1 MNRSPSSSSLLQAV
15 DKGIPKI
22 ASATGAQAVF
32 KNALLLFF
40 IANLVNIFSNKVKQ
54 NNRLSDLFSRNLQKK
69 IAMRFTIMLT
79 LLMGYCVAAQNS
91 GSVTGRVIDLQSQ
104 LPLAGATVLVE
115 GTTIGV
121 ITDAQGYFNLEN
133 IPPQAYNITVSY
145 LGYQSQTLFNII
157 VKSVGTPPL
166 LFKLEETTD
175 ELDEIVVTQSPF
187 KKTKETP
194 LSTQT
199 FSAVEIETYPGGN
212 NDIAKV
218 VQSMPGIS
226 PSIGGFRNDIII
238 RGGAPNETVYYL
250 DGIEIPNI
258 NHFSTQGSAGGP
270 VGLLNVSFV
279 REVTLSSSAFGAEY
293 DNPLSGVLAFEQRE
307 GNTNRFG
314 GNFRIGAS
322 EAALTLEG
330 PLFKKDQETP
340 AKTSFLFSVRR
351 SYLQFLFELIGLPIR
366 PDYWDY
372 QWKLNHEID
381 QYNTLNF
388 IGIGSIDD
396 FSVKAPDSYDERQQ
410 AGLEQVPIIEQRTIT
425 AGVSWKRKFKNGKG
439 QLFTALSTNRLENI
453 FTRYADNEEKAG
465 ILFQNDS
472 HEWETKLRVQP
483 TFYIDQW
490 KLSGGFNLQYSD
502 YENATQSLLLGLGY
516 TTNIDFVK
524 YGFNAKGSKSFLN
537 DRLDIAFG
545 FRMDADSFSTGS
557 DLGSTFSPRASFSYA
572 LTADEQWKLNGSL
585 GRYYKIPTYTMLGY
599 QNNQGE
605 FVNQNQRYTR
615 SDHYVAGIEYNLGL
629 AGRLSLEGF
638 YKDYAQY
645 PVSLSDQ
652 VALAN
657 KGGGFEVLGNE
668 AVADTGEG
676 NAYGVE
682 VLYQQKLAN
691 NFYGNFAYTYF
702 FSEFTGLTAKY
713 LPSVWD
719 SRHLISFSGGYKLK
733 RNWEL
738 SARWRYAGK
747 TPYVPTDLVATLNSY
762 PEIILDY
769 DALGTVQLDP
779 FNQVDI
785 RIDKKWNG
793 KRFSWNFYFE
803 IQNALAQPTPTPEE
817 YGLARDTAGQLL
829 LPRSLVLISNEDQNN
844 IPIPTFGFVIDF

>member
-1 MNRSPSSSSLLQAV
+1 MRATIFLFLLTACF
-15 DKGIPKI
+15 
-22 ASATGAQAVF
+22 AF
-32 KNALLLFF
+32 
-40 IANLVNIFSNKVKQ
+40 
-54 NNRLSDLFSRNLQKK
+54 
-69 IAMRFTIMLT
+69 
-79 LLMGYCVAAQNS
+79 AQNS
-91 GSVTGRVIDLQSQ
+91 GSVTGRVIDVKSQ
-104 LPLAGATVLVE
+104 LPLEGATVLIE
-115 GTTIGV
+115 GTTLGV
-121 ITDAQGYFNLEN
+121 ITDAEGYFNMEN

-145 LGYQSQTLFNII
+145 LGYQSQTLYNII

-166 LFKLEETTD
+166 LFKLEEITD

-187 KKTKETP
+187 KKSKETP

-307 GNTNRFG
+307 GNANRFG

-330 PLFKKDQETP
+330 PLFRKDKDTP
-340 AKTSFLFSVRR
+340 ANTTVLFSVRR

-372 QWKLNHEID
+372 QWKINHEID
-381 QYNTLNF
+381 AYNTLNF

-396 FSVKAPDSYDERQQ
+396 FSVKAPDTYDERQQ

-425 AGVSWKRKFKNGKG
+425 AGVSWKRKFKNGRG
-439 QLFTALSTNRLENI
+439 QLFTALSTNRLENV
-453 FTRYADNEEKAG
+453 FSRYADNEAKEG
-465 ILFQNDS
+465 VLFQNDS
-472 HEWETKLRVQP
+472 YEWETKLRIQP
-483 TFYIDQW
+483 TIYLDQW
-490 KLSGGFNLQYSD
+490 KLSGGINLQYSD
-502 YENATQSLLLGLGY
+502 YQNTTLSQLFGLDY
-516 TTNIDFVK
+516 TTTIDFVK
-524 YGFNAKGSKSFLN
+524 YGLNAKGSRTFLN
-537 DRLDIAFG
+537 DRLDIALG
-545 FRMDADSFSTGS
+545 FRMDADSFTTGS
-557 DLGSTFSPRASFSYA
+557 SLATTFSPRASLSYA
-572 LTADEQWKLNGSL
+572 LTEDQQWRMNASL
-585 GRYYKIPTYTMLGY
+585 GRYYKIPTYTMLGF
-599 QNNQGE
+599 QNTMGA

-615 SDHYVAGIEYNLGL
+615 SDHYVAGVEYNFGP
-629 AGRLSLEGF
+629 AARFSLEGF
-638 YKDYAQY
+638 YKDYSNY
-645 PVSLSDQ
+645 PVSVRDG

-668 AVADTGEG
+668 AVVDTGEG
-676 NAYGVE
+676 NAYGME
-682 VLYQQKLAN
+682 LLYQQKLSK

-702 FSEFTGLTAKY
+702 FSEFTGVTGDY

-733 RNWEL
+733 RNWEI
-738 SARWRYAGK
+738 SSRWRYAGE

-762 PEIILDY
+762 PEIVLDY
-769 DALGTVQLDP
+769 DALGTVQLAP

-793 KRFSWNFYFE
+793 KNFSWNFYFE
-803 IQNALAQPTPTPEE
+803 VQNAFGQPTPTPEE
-817 YGLARDTAGQLL
+817 YGLARSEGGEIIT
-829 LPRSLVLISNEDQNN
+829 PRSLVLISNEDQNS
-844 IPIPTFGFVIDF
+844 IPIPSFGFVIDF